1 MRERRRGKQRYRGG
15 REGGR
20 MRGKKKR
27 RDIGMHRH
35 ARCRIAEEGACMAG
49 LISLLLTYSML

>member
-35 ARCRIAEEGACMAG
+35 ARCRTAEEGACMAG
-49 LISLLLTYSML
+49 LISFLLTYSML